1 LAEGVRHAATLG
13 QACSASLAGMA
24 QIMDAFEGPVVRPQ
38 ANFCGIARLLQAV
51 EAQHPCGRDIFS
63 EMSGADARCGPP
75 LTDDRFE
82 ASTWG

>member
-1 LAEGVRHAATLG
+1 MRRGLAERDRSPCLSV
-13 QACSASLAGMA
+13 QP

-38 ANFCGIARLLQAV
+38 ANFRCIARLLKAV

-63 EMSGADARCGPP
+63 EMSDVDARREPP